1 MNGSYLG
8 EHVYPSER
16 IERTDPAVTVPQA
29 ASTNQ
34 LADAVPAVGFANP
47 RADVMA
53 AYDYPA
59 QRPPQGETG
68 PVVDVLDETRV
79 LQTPVVEPVLYNAA
93 APVQTPLEE
102 TLVNDP
108 TPYPAS
114 QAEIA
119 PPQAV
124 PGTNAGAL
132 LTHEESA
139 PYRNRWNEI
148 QGKFVDDPRT
158 AVQQADVLV
167 TDVVGQI
174 TRMFADNHSTLESQW
189 KQGNDVSTEDLRKA
203 LQHYRAFFNRLV
215 V

>member
-8 EHVYPSER
+8 DHLYPSER
-16 IERTDPAVTVPQA
+16 IERTDPAVTVPQPA
-29 ASTNQ
+29 TNQ
-34 LADAVPAVGFANP
+34 LADTVPAVEFASP
-47 RADVMA
+47 RADVIA
-53 AYDYPA
+53 VYDYPA
-59 QRPPQGETG
+59 QRPPQGETV

-79 LQTPVVEPVLYNAA
+79 MQTPVVEPALYNAA
-93 APVQTPLEE
+93 APVQTPLAE
-102 TLVNDP
+102 TRVNDP
-108 TPYPAS
+108 TPYRVS
-114 QAEIA
+114 QAEIV

-124 PGTNAGAL
+124 PGANAGAL

-139 PYRNRWNEI
+139 PFRNRWNEI

-158 AVQQADVLV
+158 AVQQADELV
-167 TDVVGQI
+167 TDVIGQI
-174 TRMFADNHSTLESQW
+174 TRMFADNHGTLESQW